1 MRREGLKIAVASGK
15 GGTGKTTVAVNLA
28 YVSAL
33 RGEKVQYLDCDVEEP
48 NGHLF
53 LNPHIKK
60 TEPVTIPVPHVN
72 EELCT
77 SCGECREICQFK
89 AITIILDRVITFP
102 ELCHGCGGC
111 TLVCPTGA
119 ISEEPREMGIL
130 ETGSVSLASLMRL
143 EVSKVQQDS
152 SSGEEDFKLP
162 EGELDSRS
170 ETTIGFVQGRL
181 NIKEA
186 MPVPVIKKVKEF
198 VADTGIN
205 IIDSPPGT
213 SCPVIEAVRDADFI
227 VLVTEPTPFGL
238 NDLEIAVETFEEIGI
253 PMGVVINRDGIGNGE
268 VEKFC
273 ERKNLP
279 VIGKIPFSREV
290 AEVYSQGLVVASR
303 IDYYREIIES
313 VLKKAIL
320 LADSGGVNN

>member
-1 MRREGLKIAVASGK
+1 
-15 GGTGKTTVAVNLA
+15 
-28 YVSAL
+28 
-33 RGEKVQYLDCDVEEP
+33 
-48 NGHLF
+48 
-53 LNPHIKK
+53 
-60 TEPVTIPVPHVN
+60 
-72 EELCT
+72 
-77 SCGECREICQFK
+77 
-89 AITIILDRVITFP
+89 
-102 ELCHGCGGC
+102 
-111 TLVCPTGA
+111 
-119 ISEEPREMGIL
+119 
-130 ETGSVSLASLMRL
+130 LMRL
-143 EVSKVQQDS
+143 GVSKDQQNS
-152 SSGEEDFKLP
+152 LSGEEDFKSP
-162 EGELDSRS
+162 EGELDSHS

-238 NDLEIAVETFEEIGI
+238 NDLEIAVETIEEIGI

-313 VLKKAIL
+313 VLEKAML
-320 LADSGGVNN
+320 LADGGRANN